1 MTDLANFDCNAPGN
15 PQNNI
20 FGLPFS
26 QSESRV
32 VILPVPWEVTASYGA
47 GTSRSIEPVFKA
59 SLQIDLYDI
68 DTPNN
73 WQQGFYM
80 KDIDRKILMKSD
92 YLRKEAE
99 LFLDYTCR
107 GDDIGKN
114 NFMCKS
120 IREIN
125 EGGALLNTWVREQAE
140 ALLSEGKL
148 VILLGGEHST
158 SLGLM
163 KALSKHHND
172 FGILQIDAHCD
183 LRKSYEGFV
192 YSHASVIYNA
202 LNEIPQISKLVQIGI
217 RDFCKEEW
225 TYIHNHQ
232 ERITTFF
239 DRNIRERLY
248 EGETWKTIAD
258 EIINQLP
265 QKVYISYDIDGLDPK
280 LCPNTGTPV
289 QGGFEAEQI
298 NYLIKKIVQSGR
310 TIIGADLVEIGN
322 GDTTTDA
329 NVGARVLWQL
339 CNWLVESNPQAK
351 TNSTNIN
358 LNSVAPT
365 AV

>member
-1 MTDLANFDCNAPGN
+1 MADLENFDCNGPGN

-26 QSESRV
+26 QNDSGV

-59 SLQIDLYDI
+59 SLQIDLFNI
-68 DTPNN
+68 DTPDN
-73 WQQGFYM
+73 WKQGFYM
-80 KDIDRKILMKSD
+80 KNIDKKILMKSD

-120 IREIN
+120 LREIN
-125 EGGALLNTWVREQAE
+125 EGSEWLNAWVEEQTTNLLGEE
-140 ALLSEGKL
+140 KL
-148 VILLGGEHST
+148 VLLLGGEHSI
-158 SLGLM
+158 SFGFI
-163 KALSKHHND
+163 KALSKKHSD

-183 LRKSYEGFV
+183 LRKSYEDFV
-192 YSHASVIYNA
+192 YSHASVMYNV
-202 LNEIPQISKLVQIGI
+202 LNEIPEVTKLVQLGV
-217 RDFCKEEW
+217 RDFCKDEW
-225 TYIHNHQ
+225 EYIQNNK

-239 DRNIRERLY
+239 DRDIKEQMY
-248 EGETWKTIAD
+248 AGETWKNIVE
-258 EIINQLP
+258 EIINRLP

-289 QGGFEAEQI
+289 QGGFEAPQM

-322 GDTTTDA
+322 GDVATDA
-329 NVGARVLWQL
+329 NVGARIVWQL
-339 CNWLVESNPQAK
+339 CNWLVESNSEKKQIRP
-351 TNSTNIN
+351 
-358 LNSVAPT
+358 
-365 AV
+365 